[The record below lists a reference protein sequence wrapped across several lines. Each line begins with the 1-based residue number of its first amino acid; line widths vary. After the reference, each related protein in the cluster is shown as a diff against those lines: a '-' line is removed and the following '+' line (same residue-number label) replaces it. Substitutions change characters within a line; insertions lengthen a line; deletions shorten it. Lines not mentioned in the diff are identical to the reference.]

1 MAWTISLTQDAENQL
16 AELDNSI
23 RRRIKDYIDNRISNH
38 PDPIKLTESLKG
50 NLSGYRRFRVGDYRL
65 ISQFDEIKMS
75 ITLVFIENRRD
86 VYQSG
91 RGRL

>member
-23 RRRIKDYIDNRISNH
+23 RRRIKDYIDNRIANH
-38 PDPIKLTESLKG
+38 SDPIKLTESLKG

-65 ISQFDEIKMS
+65 IAQLDEIKMT

-86 VYQSG
+86 VYDNFG
-91 RGRL
+91 